1 MEDEATVFEFERR
14 GERHAVATFLRDLA
28 DGIERGRVDLSH
40 GGETL
45 VVDVP
50 DNLDL
55 EVEVELEDEGEE
67 GLESSIEVEITWR
80 DGGRQVGEE
89 EDDEKD

>member
-45 VVDVP
+45 VIDVP
-50 DNLDL
+50 
-55 EVEVELEDEGEE
+55 
-67 GLESSIEVEITWR
+67 
-80 DGGRQVGEE
+80 
-89 EDDEKD
+89 